1 MSSAPHL
8 TNDSKSPIDRSLR
21 TFRFDSSG
29 RPPRTCQYRPLHS
42 TASCQ
47 DAKTP
52 QDPKMQDATSC
63 RRWSSTRHTHLVARV
78 RSSSRHHSTNIY
90 IYKYQ
95 QTLRVAR
102 WMPPRR
108 HGEGGILVLVPERRL
123 WFLLTARETTLTVA
137 RFRTRAKGLL
147 DSGGVDRPGTT
158 NTLRAC
164 RGWRRPVQELSYGK
178 VMVSPP
184 KRFAFSSSFFFLPR
198 AITRGGVVLL
208 QFTRCPHC
216 CPLPWKLVRGTTS

>member
-1 MSSAPHL
+1 MPR
-8 TNDSKSPIDRSLR
+8 PVVV
-21 TFRFDSSG
+21 G
-29 RPPRTCQYRPLHS
+29 RPPVIHIWWRGCGH
-42 TASCQ
+42 
-47 DAKTP
+47 
-52 QDPKMQDATSC
+52 
-63 RRWSSTRHTHLVARV
+63 HLVI
-78 RSSSRHHSTNIY
+78 TLPIY

-123 WFLLTARETTLTVA
+123 WFLLTARVTTLTVA